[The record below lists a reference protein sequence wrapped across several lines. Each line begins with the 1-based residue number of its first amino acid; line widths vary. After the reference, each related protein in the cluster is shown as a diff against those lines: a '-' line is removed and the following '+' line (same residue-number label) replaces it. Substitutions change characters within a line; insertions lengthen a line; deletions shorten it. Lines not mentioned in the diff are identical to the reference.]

1 MKDLNESVGKYRV
14 TRGEMAST
22 ADCGNYGAF
31 RVPLS
36 AKVVAI
42 VIANDGEECG
52 WEHVSVHIRYQD
64 RNGKMHMRTPTWDEM
79 CAIKGLFFEAE
90 ETVIQF
96 HPPASSY
103 VNRHPHCLHL
113 WRPEAVA
120 IPLPPI
126 EFV

>member
-1 MKDLNESVGKYRV
+1 MKDLNESVGQYRIK
-14 TRGEMAST
+14 RGEMAT
-22 ADCGNYGAF
+22 PPELGNYGAF
-31 RVPLS
+31 CVPL
-36 AKVVAI
+36 AKKTVAM

-52 WEHVSVHIRYQD
+52 WEHVSVHVRYAD

-79 CAIKGLFFEAE
+79 CVIKGLFFEPE

-96 HPPASSY
+96 HQPASRY
-103 VNRHPHCLHL
+103 VNQHPHCLHL
-113 WRPEAVA
+113 WRPENVE